1 MKNEFIIGDIVTL
14 KSHPLFKDKYIK
26 GDGKLVPPFMVI
38 KEVFYEDKK
47 KRTHSEE
54 LGKEIA
60 DKIKYTCVFFDD
72 NKTEFKDVIL
82 YNSMLSEYP
91 KTSTSK
97 KEKESKEKEI
107 TYYIDNYEFGKN
119 VVFITNIF
127 EISKERESKKK
138 ITNKLVNDEG
148 DIVIK
153 NTETKTIQNLVNYS
167 SPEFILC
174 GIKKNENVND
184 FYPNGEKRK
193 VISEILYKVKWFNS
207 NQMKFSEI
215 YLPAACFTEEQS
227 IETKALYN
235 LDKKDN

>member
-138 ITNKLVNDEG
+138 
-148 DIVIK
+148 
-153 NTETKTIQNLVNYS
+153 
-167 SPEFILC
+167 
-174 GIKKNENVND
+174 
-184 FYPNGEKRK
+184 
-193 VISEILYKVKWFNS
+193 
-207 NQMKFSEI
+207 
-215 YLPAACFTEEQS
+215 
-227 IETKALYN
+227 
-235 LDKKDN
+235 